1 MLIFTEE
8 TINMLTKSDIESKLI
23 NNDALFNNIHI
34 IKQRFDIIPDKDT
47 HIGANIA
54 YQDIRELRTE
64 FINELYDTIVD
75 WIYDSE
81 KYQEILKKEMQKG
94 KSRAAASSAVQRKA
108 SEKFRGNNVTD
119 KLLVQG
125 QMGELLLFHF
135 IQRFMKAT
143 PLVRKMKITTSAD
156 MERFGADAIHYR
168 KDDDKNVFVLGEAK
182 VYTSDYQFN
191 SAFKNSLDSILNTYV
206 NFQQELNLY
215 VHEDFLSPELDDIA
229 ESYLNNT
236 IENPYF
242 DLVCIVVYNEN
253 KEIDVLNNNSIYS
266 QIEEIIKERFKNFDN
281 SKIDIKS
288 YPILSRINYIVFPIW
303 KLEELAIEFQNKIK

>member
-1 MLIFTEE
+1 
-8 TINMLTKSDIESKLI
+8 MLTKADIESKLI

-34 IKQRFDIIPDKDT
+34 IQQNFDIIPNKDT

-75 WIYDSE
+75 WVYDSE
-81 KYQEILKKEMQKG
+81 KYQELLKKEIQNG

-108 SEKFRGNNVTD
+108 KEKFRGDGECD
-119 KLLVQG
+119 KLLSQG

-135 IQRFMKAT
+135 IQKFMKAT
-143 PLVRKMKITTSAD
+143 PLIRKMKITTSSE

-191 SAFKNSLDSILNTYV
+191 SAFKNSLDSILNTYE
-206 NFQQELNLY
+206 NLSKELNLY
-215 VHEDFLSPELDDIA
+215 VHEDFLSPELDEIA

-236 IENPYF
+236 IDNPHLE
-242 DLVCIVVYNEN
+242 LVCLVMYNEN
-253 KEIDVLNNNSIYS
+253 KKINVLSDDSVYS
-266 QIEEIIKERFKNFDN
+266 QIERIIEDRFKNFDN
-281 SKIDIKS
+281 SKIDIETH
-288 YPILSRINYIVFPIW
+288 PILSRINYIVFPVW
-303 KLEELAIEFQNKIK
+303 KLEELATEFQNKI

>member
-1 MLIFTEE
+1 
-8 TINMLTKSDIESKLI
+8 MLTKADIESKLI

-34 IKQRFDIIPDKDT
+34 IQHNFKIIPNKDT

-75 WIYDSE
+75 WVYDSE
-81 KYQEILKKEMQKG
+81 KYQELLKKEMQNG
-94 KSRAAASSAVQRKA
+94 KSHAAASSAVQRKA
-108 SEKFRGNNVTD
+108 KEKFRGNSKCD
-119 KLLVQG
+119 KLLIQG

-135 IQRFMKAT
+135 IQKFMKAT
-143 PLVRKMKITTSAD
+143 PLIRKMKITTSSD

-191 SAFKNSLDSILNTYV
+191 SAFKNSLDSILNTYD
-206 NFQQELNLY
+206 NFSQELNLY
-215 VHEDFLSPELDDIA
+215 VHEDFLSPELDKIA

-236 IENPYF
+236 IANPYLE
-242 DLVCIVVYNEN
+242 LVCIVMYNEN
-253 KEIDVLNNNSIYS
+253 KKIDVLSDVSIYS
-266 QIEEIIKERFKNFDN
+266 QIEKIIKDRFKNFDN
-281 SKIDIKS
+281 SKIDIGAH
-288 YPILSRINYIVFPIW
+288 PILSRINYIVFPVW
-303 KLEELAIEFQNKIK
+303 KLEELATEFQSKI